1 MRTKSNRFKD
11 ADDLSSL
18 AGWMYTDLLLALMV
32 IFLATISFVP
42 QIYGTITSDSNTINN
57 SQPAYKYSQYYEKP
71 LVKVYSG
78 FDINLI
84 KQDIANF
91 LNSEKLPVTTFVG
104 SIQIVGGYDPLTE
117 DTTIGISRAVEY
129 SSLFDTTDPTI
140 LAKASTTLSTST
152 SIGANQVAL
161 KFTFIADI
169 NVKN

>member
-1 MRTKSNRFKD
+1 VRTKSNRFKD

>member
-1 MRTKSNRFKD
+1 M
-11 ADDLSSL
+11 
-18 AGWMYTDLLLALMV
+18 
-32 IFLATISFVP
+32 
-42 QIYGTITSDSNTINN
+42 
-57 SQPAYKYSQYYEKP
+57 
-71 LVKVYSG
+71 
-78 FDINLI
+78 
-84 KQDIANF
+84 
-91 LNSEKLPVTTFVG
+91 
-104 SIQIVGGYDPLTE
+104 GGYDPLTE

>member
-1 MRTKSNRFKD
+1 VRTRSNRFND
-11 ADDLSSL
+11 ADDLTGL

-42 QIYGTITSDSNTINN
+42 QIYGTITSSSSTIANDE
-57 SQPAYKYSQYYEKP
+57 PAYSYSQYYEKP
-71 LVKVYSG
+71 LVRVYSS

-84 KQDIANF
+84 KQDIVNF
-91 LNSEKLPVTTFVG
+91 LNAEKLPVTSFVG
-104 SIQIVGGYDPLTE
+104 SIQIVGGYDPLRE
-117 DTTIGISRAVEY
+117 DSTIGINRAVEF
-129 SSLFDTTDPTI
+129 SSLIDKTDPTLLAQSSTI
-140 LAKASTTLSTST
+140 LSSAT

>member
-91 LNSEKLPVTTFVG
+91 LNLEKLPVTTFVG

>member
-1 MRTKSNRFKD
+1 VRTKSNRFKD

-91 LNSEKLPVTTFVG
+91 LNLEKLPVTTFVG

>member
-1 MRTKSNRFKD
+1 MRTKNNRFKD
-11 ADDLSSL
+11 VDDLSGL

-42 QIYGTITSDSNTINN
+42 QIYGTIASTN
-57 SQPAYKYSQYYEKP
+57 SVDNDQPVYSYSRYYEKP
-71 LVKVYSG
+71 LVQVYSS
-78 FDINLI
+78 FDVNLI
-84 KQDIANF
+84 KQDITNF
-91 LNSEKLPVTTFVG
+91 LNSEKLPITSFVG

-117 DTTIGISRAVEY
+117 DSTKGISRAVDF
-129 SSLFDTTDPTI
+129 SSLIDKTDPTL
-140 LAKASTTLSTST
+140 LAQASTTLSSST

>member
-1 MRTKSNRFKD
+1 VRTKSNRFQD

-42 QIYGTITSDSNTINN
+42 QIYGTITSDSNTVNN

-71 LVKVYSG
+71 LVKVYSA
-78 FDINLI
+78 FDINVI

-117 DTTIGISRAVEY
+117 DSTIGISRAVEY
-129 SSLFDTTDPTI
+129 SSLIDKSDPTI
-140 LAKASTTLSTST
+140 LGKASTTLSSST

>member
-1 MRTKSNRFKD
+1 VRTKSNRFKD

-91 LNSEKLPVTTFVG
+91 FNSEKLPVTTFVG

>member
-1 MRTKSNRFKD
+1 MRTRNNRFKD
-11 ADDLSSL
+11 VDDLTGL

-42 QIYGTITSDSNTINN
+42 QIYGTIASTN
-57 SQPAYKYSQYYEKP
+57 SVDNDEPVYSYSRYYEKP
-71 LVKVYSG
+71 LVKVYDS

-84 KQDIANF
+84 KQDITNF
-91 LNSEKLPVTTFVG
+91 LNSEKLPVTSFVG

-117 DTTIGISRAVEY
+117 DSTQGISRAVEF
-129 SSLFDTTDPTI
+129 STLIDKTDPTL
-140 LAKASTTLSTST
+140 LAQSSTTLSSST
-152 SIGANQVAL
+152 SIGATQVAL